1 MDPFSLQ
8 NILTWYI
15 KPNLKCRFPNGRQS
29 IKGILLARNIKKHF
43 YVKMVVTIVKRR
55 RAQKKMPSWQENI
68 TSALHEQIQLI
79 EGLDGT
85 RENCISRAQFWH
97 RR

>member
-55 RAQKKMPSWQENI
+55 RAQKKN
-68 TSALHEQIQLI
+68 AKLA
-79 EGLDGT
+79 
-85 RENCISRAQFWH
+85 REYHISPARTDTTD
-97 RR
+97 RRIRWY